1 MDSLPFPLKNFD
13 FSKTFLLSLSRIKG
27 GILEISALFLG
38 IFASFLFFK
47 ADFLFFS
54 LN

>member
-13 FSKTFLLSLSRIKG
+13 FSKTFLLSLSEIEE
-27 GILEISALFLG
+27 GILEISAFFLG
-38 IFASFLFFK
+38 IFTSFLFFK
-47 ADFLFFS
+47 ADFLSFG